1 MNDALDAWFVREIL
15 AHEGALVS
23 YLVRAWPARDDIHD
37 LRQETYLRVYEAA
50 AKERP
55 RSAKAFL
62 FATARHLLIDRL
74 RRQRV
79 VSFEPGWDLNDLD
92 ALVDEISPERCAGAG
107 EELRAL
113 AVAFDLLPPRCREVV
128 WMRRVEEQSQKEVAA
143 RLGIGEAM
151 VEKHI
156 AKGMRRLADAL
167 FGVAPERC
175 PQKHAGDSGQHRRM
189 TILPALPP
197 LSDKTR
203 TTFSNG

>member
-1 MNDALDAWFVREIL
+1 MDESLDVWFAREIL
-15 AHEGALVS
+15 AHEAP
-23 YLVRAWPARDDIHD
+23 LVRYLTRTWHRRDEIHD

-62 FATARHLLIDRL
+62 FTTARHLLVDRM

-79 VSFEPGWDLNDLD
+79 VSFEAGWDLDNLNV
-92 ALVDEISPERCAGAG
+92 LIDEISPERCAGAD

-113 AVAFDLLPPRCREVV
+113 AVAFNRLPPKCKQVV

-143 RLGIGEAM
+143 KLGIGEAM

-156 AKGMRRLADAL
+156 AKAMRRLADAL
-167 FGVAPERC
+167 FGCHSSEKPKGKTAKPVKEDH
-175 PQKHAGDSGQHRRM
+175 HARQH
-189 TILPALPP
+189 T
-197 LSDKTR
+197 
-203 TTFSNG
+203 N